1 MAFFNCGRLGS
12 RSLLA
17 SINKVPTVL
26 GSVNYAQ
33 AAAGAPKIVFKKFE
47 PPKIE
52 HHDDRNARLKRPM
65 SPHLSIY
72 APQLTSI
79 LSVTHRATGI
89 ILSGYFGVLGI
100 GALVLPQ
107 DISHYIAIIE
117 NLNLSPATLFVAK
130 FLLAAP
136 VGYHFANGIRHLV
149 WDMAKGLTIKE
160 VYSSGY
166 AMLGLT
172 IAITTLLASL

>member
-1 MAFFNCGRLGS
+1 MAFLSCGRLGS
-12 RSLLA
+12 RSVLA
-17 SINKVPTVL
+17 SLNKVPTVL
-26 GSVNYAQ
+26 ASANYAQ
-33 AAAGAPKIVFKKFE
+33 AAGIPKIVFKKYEE
-47 PPKIE
+47 PKLE

-72 APQLTSI
+72 APQLTSV
-79 LSVTHRATGI
+79 LSVSHRATGM
-89 ILSGYFGVLGI
+89 ILSGYFSVLGI
-100 GALVLPQ
+100 GALVLPH

-117 NLNLSPATLFVAK
+117 SLNLSPATLFLGK

-136 VGYHFANGIRHLV
+136 VGYHLANGVRHLF

-166 AMLGLT
+166 TMLAASVIISL
-172 IAITTLLASL
+172 ILAAL

>member
-1 MAFFNCGRLGS
+1 MALLSCGRLGS
-12 RSLLA
+12 KSVLA
-17 SINKVPTVL
+17 SLNKIPSIL

-33 AAAGAPKIVFKKFE
+33 AAAGVPKIVFKPYQE
-47 PPKIE
+47 PKIE

-65 SPHLSIY
+65 SPHLTIY
-72 APQLTSI
+72 SPQLTSM
-79 LSVTHRATGI
+79 LSITHRTTGM
-89 ILSGYFGVLGI
+89 ILSGYFSVLGI
-100 GALVLPQ
+100 GALVLPH
-107 DISHYIAIIE
+107 DISHYIAIVE
-117 NLNLSPATLFVAK
+117 NMNLSPATIFLAK
-130 FLLAAP
+130 FLIAAP

-172 IAITTLLASL
+172 VAITLLLAAL